1 MGLKTSFLGSDTDI
15 WASWKTVRKWMHW
28 IKLNECWREEN
39 ELGWGSWPW
48 CCRGGGREGRRW
60 GWEGGWGAE
69 APRVASSPVTR
80 RGCHS
85 SPVATSAIT
94 YIGCDHLVTAWDNCH
109 QNRWSRRKSR
119 SFETD
124 DRAEHWMLEMEQ
136 AEEDEAR
143 LTSKKWRRKTGGCY
157 FAATLGKEAQPSIHP
172 PPKRKYVWSEK
183 LKS

>member
-1 MGLKTSFLGSDTDI
+1 MNADERRMNLGG
-15 WASWKTVRKWMHW
+15 AAGPGAAG
-28 IKLNECWREEN
+28 REV
-39 ELGWGSWPW
+39 W
-48 CCRGGGREGRRW
+48 GGREAG
-60 GWEGGWGAE
+60 GAE

-94 YIGCDHLVTAWDNCH
+94 YIDCNHPVAAWDNCH
-109 QNRWSRRKSR
+109 QNRSSINRSR

-172 PPKRKYVWSEK
+172 PPKRKYVWSGKVEIIAR
-183 LKS
+183 LG